1 MFRQRTW
8 FSYGIILIQV
18 LLFVAAI
25 GISVQSSFP
34 AVSLRGIFT
43 PSFESLYRL
52 GMGGAIPW
60 KMGRWWT
67 VGTGPY
73 LHGSLLHLVFSI
85 LWLGM
90 ITPLVISLFG
100 PGRFFIIYSMSGVG
114 GALVTILAGTPFFV
128 GASGAILG
136 LFGAL
141 IYYGSHEGGTFGT
154 TLFKVTVV
162 FSLLAFLYGF
172 ITPGV
177 DNWGHLGGLATGIL
191 AAFLV
196 GYRDSGLSY
205 RLGKILVWI
214 CCLGMIT
221 SFSLMIYFLL

>member
-1 MFRQRTW
+1 MVESMSRRQTRI
-8 FSYGIILIQV
+8 SYGIILIQV
-18 LLFVAAI
+18 ILFAAAL
-25 GISVQSSFP
+25 GISIQSSLST
-34 AVSLRGIFT
+34 VSIRGIFT

-67 VGTGPY
+67 LITGPY
-73 LHGSLLHLVFSI
+73 LHGSLLHLLFNV
-85 LWLGM
+85 LWLWM
-90 ITPLVISLFG
+90 ITSLVISLFG
-100 PGRFFIIYSMSGVG
+100 PGRFFVIYSLSGVG
-114 GALVTILAGTPFFV
+114 GALVTVMSGTPFFV

-154 TLFKVTVV
+154 TLFKIMVI
-162 FSLLAFLYGF
+162 FSLLVFLYGF

-177 DNWGHLGGLATGIL
+177 DNWGHLGGLVSGIL

-205 RLGKILVWI
+205 RIG
-214 CCLGMIT
+214 
-221 SFSLMIYFLL
+221 